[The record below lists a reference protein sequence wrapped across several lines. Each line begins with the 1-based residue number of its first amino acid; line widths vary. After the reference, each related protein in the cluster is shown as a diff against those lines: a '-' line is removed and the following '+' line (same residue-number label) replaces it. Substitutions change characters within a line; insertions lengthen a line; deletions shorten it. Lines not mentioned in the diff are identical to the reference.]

1 MHSEEGHWSSP
12 TPETAVVS
20 DHRLADLPE
29 TTAQVRQ
36 LPAEGG
42 GGQLHLFASPKP
54 ATVLV
59 VMPSSAATATI
70 TVLLRA

>member
-42 GGQLHLFASPKP
+42 GQLHLFASPKP